1 MEANARRGQPE
12 RASRAPSRRAG
23 NARLQYIA
31 GRAQHTMPLQE
42 QKYSTGRVIEHKKPS
57 THAEHELVI
66 PFEQLRSVVIR
77 LQDEMQK
84 VCAAWDTKGSM
95 NKNWELLFKRLDAD
109 FSGRLDYAEF
119 VKAVR
124 EGLRLDTSDKE
135 LQALWTYIDHD
146 KSGEVSLAEFQH
158 GLYLLILEG
167 WEQITDDDLERVVL
181 TLNAAGKKWYHGHF
195 SWYKIFKAI
204 DTDENDRLEYDELER
219 VVRANGSQGGL
230 SLVPEKVADA
240 DLRGLWR
247 RLDDDCSGGVSVE
260 EFVGFMRREEAELPE
275 VELTQDEL
283 TREEMRAAAEQRAE
297 EARRAH
303 ERWLEEQGIEPKQ
316 KYATGRVIE
325 NQKPST
331 HEEHELVLPFEQL
344 RGVVIRLHDTMQ
356 RVCATWD
363 SKGSMDKNWRTLFE
377 RIDADFSGRLDY
389 LEFLKA
395 VRDELKV
402 PDTTEE
408 ELKAL
413 WTYID
418 HDKSGE
424 VTIAEFQHGLYLLI
438 LEGWAPLMDEAL
450 GNLILT
456 INVAAKKWY
465 HGHFSWYK
473 VFRAID
479 TDENDRLEFDEFERV
494 IRANGSQGG
503 LSLKPHEASLEAL
516 QGLWRRLDADCSGG
530 VSIDEFMHFM
540 RIEEAALPEVEL
552 TADEKLQVEMREAAE
567 QQAREA
573 RQAAERRL
581 AGHAEPKQKYATG
594 RTIEHKRPTTH
605 AVHRLLMPFE
615 QLRAVVLR
623 LQDQMMKVCAAWDTK
638 GSMNKNWELLFKRL
652 DKDFS
657 GRLDFVEF
665 VKAVRE
671 ELLLPDMKDT
681 DLQALWAYVDHDRS
695 GEVTIAE
702 LQHGLYLLILEG
714 WAPLTDEGL
723 EEVVGILNTAGKKW
737 YHGHFS
743 WYKVFKAIDTDE
755 NDRLEY
761 DEFERVI
768 RANGSQGGLSL
779 KPNELATSKIQGLWR
794 RLDEDC
800 SGGVSVEEF
809 VGFMRLGEA
818 ELPEAE
824 KTAEELTQAELQ
836 EIAEKRALEARQAAE
851 RRLSGLDDEPKQKY
865 ATGRKI
871 EHIKPTTHAEHEC
884 VLPFEQLRAVVIR
897 LQETMTKVRNRRL
910 TLVDTQGHD
919 IHDIYIYIHTHT
931 RTCTR
936 YIYAYI
942 YLYQTITLRT
952 GLRVLGQQGVH
963 EQKLGDPLQAHRRR
977 LQRPP
982 RLPRV
987 RQGRAG
993 RAQSA
998 RHDGRGT

>member
-1 MEANARRGQPE
+1 
-12 RASRAPSRRAG
+12 
-23 NARLQYIA
+23 
-31 GRAQHTMPLQE
+31 MPLQE

-66 PFEQLRSVVIR
+66 PFAQLRNVVIR
-77 LQDEMQK
+77 LQDEMQRTS
-84 VCAAWDTKGSM
+84 AAWDTKGSM
-95 NKNWELLFKRLDAD
+95 NKNWELLFNRLDAD

-124 EGLRLDTSDKE
+124 EGLRLDTSDRE

-167 WEQITDDDLERVVL
+167 WEQITDDDLERVVV

-247 RLDDDCSGGVSVE
+247 RLDEDCSGGVSVE

-303 ERWLEEQGIEPKQ
+303 ERWLEEQGIEEKQ
-316 KYATGRVIE
+316 KYSTGRKIE
-325 NQKPST
+325 NIKPST
-331 HEEHELVLPFEQL
+331 HAEHELVIPFDQL
-344 RGVVIRLHDTMQ
+344 RAVVIRLHDTMQ

-363 SKGSMDKNWRTLFE
+363 SKGSMDKNWKTLFE
-377 RIDADFSGRLDY
+377 KIDADFSGRLDY

-424 VTIAEFQHGLYLLI
+424 VTIHEFQHGLYLLI
-438 LEGWAPLMDEAL
+438 LEGWAHLADDDL
-450 GNLILT
+450 SNLILT

-465 HGHFSWYK
+465 PGHFSWYK
-473 VFRAID
+473 VFKAID
-479 TDENDRLEFDEFERV
+479 TDENDRLEFDEFERI

-503 LSLKPHEASLEAL
+503 LSLKRHEVSLEAL
-516 QGLWRRLDADCSGG
+516 QGLWKRLDEDSSGG

-540 RIEEAALPEVEL
+540 RIEEAALPPVEL

-573 RQAAERRL
+573 REAAERRL
-581 AGHAEPKQKYATG
+581 SGHHEPKQKYATG
-594 RTIEHKRPTTH
+594 RTIEHKRPTQH
-605 AVHRLLMPFE
+605 AEHRLLVPFE
-615 QLRAVVLR
+615 QLRAVVMR

-638 GSMNKNWELLFKRL
+638 GSMNKNWDLLFKRL

-671 ELLLPDMKDT
+671 ELLLQDMKDT
-681 DLQALWAYVDHDRS
+681 DCLLYTSPSPRDR
-695 GEVTIAE
+695 
-702 LQHGLYLLILEG
+702 
-714 WAPLTDEGL
+714 
-723 EEVVGILNTAGKKW
+723 
-737 YHGHFS
+737 
-743 WYKVFKAIDTDE
+743 
-755 NDRLEY
+755 
-761 DEFERVI
+761 
-768 RANGSQGGLSL
+768 
-779 KPNELATSKIQGLWR
+779 
-794 RLDEDC
+794 
-800 SGGVSVEEF
+800 
-809 VGFMRLGEA
+809 
-818 ELPEAE
+818 
-824 KTAEELTQAELQ
+824 
-836 EIAEKRALEARQAAE
+836 
-851 RRLSGLDDEPKQKY
+851 
-865 ATGRKI
+865 
-871 EHIKPTTHAEHEC
+871 
-884 VLPFEQLRAVVIR
+884 
-897 LQETMTKVRNRRL
+897 
-910 TLVDTQGHD
+910 
-919 IHDIYIYIHTHT
+919 T
-931 RTCTR
+931 RSR
-936 YIYAYI
+936 M
-942 YLYQTITLRT
+942 
-952 GLRVLGQQGVH
+952 
-963 EQKLGDPLQAHRRR
+963 PS
-977 LQRPP
+977 
-982 RLPRV
+982 
-987 RQGRAG
+987 
-993 RAQSA
+993 SA
-998 RHDGRGT
+998 